1 MIDFIKI
8 LWRSLVKTITTEI
21 PEYAQPFIF
30 ICAFIIGLLVPYA
43 GIIITLY
50 VMKISKFDFK
60 LDWDIYLQFVL
71 FSILDFI
78 VSTAYFIIPGITLTF
93 GTVPG
98 FPFCLLVILVLG
110 ISAITA
116 IVTNLTISFISAV
129 RKNYKICKKE
139 QKDSKK

>member
-8 LWRSLVKTITTEI
+8 IWRSLVKTVTTEM
-21 PEYAQPFIF
+21 PEDAMPFIF
-30 ICAFIIGLLVPYA
+30 VSAFIIGLLVPYV
-43 GIIITLY
+43 GIIISLY

-60 LDWDIYLQFVL
+60 LDWDIYLQLVL

-93 GTVPG
+93 GTAPG
-98 FPFCLLVILVLG
+98 FPFCLLVILVLS

-116 IVTNLTISFISAV
+116 IVTNLTISFILTV
-129 RKNYKICKKE
+129 RQNYKICKKE
-139 QKDSKK
+139 HEDLKK